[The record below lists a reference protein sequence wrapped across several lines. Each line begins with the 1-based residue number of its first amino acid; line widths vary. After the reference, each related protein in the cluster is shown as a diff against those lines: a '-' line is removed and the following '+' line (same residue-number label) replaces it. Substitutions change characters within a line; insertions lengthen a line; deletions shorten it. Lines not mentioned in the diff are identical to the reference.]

1 MKSNC
6 VFVLDMGGTNI
17 KGAVINN
24 EHEIVNEII
33 QVPADSNGEYE
44 TIKGQFAK
52 IFNLLKKIA
61 IDNNLEQN
69 GMIVSSPGPV
79 DFKNGIPLMTHKYTA
94 IYGKNLKELFGSNF
108 VWVDHHKPIIEASV
122 KEKFDD
128 VHGWRDSS
136 RSAILNAYRYL
147 YDPLDE
153 KYQSHTE
160 PFLLRILSAYD
171 SWTYDREKIKFEKAR
186 NVNKGVTSYFDLDI
200 ELVSTFVD
208 SLLYGGVDEKK
219 YIPKFEKLG
228 KQLNAYDDSLAKA
241 QIRDYGD
248 FEWTVNGRPAVM
260 IMFQGPSGSQM
271 FKTLQGTEIKN
282 GIVLKYLPTGKWNI
296 SLYNIDRAGDTEFH
310 CGNYLKNTYGGGG
323 HAGAGGAVLTENQY
337 KKMMKNKAV

>member
-94 IYGKNLKELFGSNF
+94 IYGKNLKELFKEMGINGNIIFQSDVISFFKAADLENKNNENAVAITLGTGLGFCYKENGIIPTNDLGSCVTFLFKEPYKDGIYEDYFSGRGVVKHYFLVSKKVIRGASDVFKLAENGDQEAIESF
-108 VWVDHHKPIIEASV
+108 DLFGDNLGSALKPILKKHNAKILYIGGQVS
-122 KEKFDD
+122 K
-128 VHGWRDSS
+128 SS
-136 RSAILNAYRYL
+136 KYFINAL
-147 YDPLDE
+147 
-153 KYQSHTE
+153 K
-160 PFLLRILSAYD
+160 
-171 SWTYDREKIKFEKAR
+171 
-186 NVNKGVTSYFDLDI
+186 
-200 ELVSTFVD
+200 
-208 SLLYGGVDEKK
+208 
-219 YIPKFEKLG
+219 
-228 KQLNAYDDSLAKA
+228 KQLND
-241 QIRDYGD
+241 
-248 FEWTVNGRPAVM
+248 V
-260 IMFQGPSGSQM
+260 
-271 FKTLQGTEIKN
+271 EIK
-282 GIVLKYLPTGKWNI
+282 IYADPDFT
-296 SLYNIDRAGDTEFH
+296 
-310 CGNYLKNTYGGGG
+310 
-323 HAGAGGAVLTENQY
+323 LTRMSYELI
-337 KKMMKNKAV
+337 